1 MNFVFISP
9 HFPANVWQ
17 YCRALKEN
25 GVNVLGVADAPWE
38 ELSPEL
44 QASLSDYY
52 RVGSLENRDEMV
64 RALGWFTYKYGKIDW
79 LESNNEYWLE
89 QDAWLRRAF
98 YITSGPQPERMR
110 RDRRKSSM
118 KDAYARAGIATA
130 PYALPENVDQA
141 LAFAARV
148 GYPLVVKPDSGVGAQ
163 GTYRLNDEEQ
173 LRHFFANLPPLP
185 YIMEP
190 YVFGE
195 ICSYDAIVDSRG
207 EPLFE
212 SGNITRGSIMDF
224 VNERQD
230 CVFYIPPRPADDLV
244 DAGRRCLKAWD
255 VRSRSIHFE
264 FFRLSRDQEGLGKSG
279 DLVGLEVNLRPSGG
293 LSADMINYAGSV
305 DVYRMW
311 ADMICHD
318 RVFLNDQRQRYYCV
332 FVGRRDWK
340 HYLYPHHQLLHD
352 WASRIVM
359 QERTPRAL
367 ADTMGEQAYLLRC
380 GSQEEM
386 DAFLNY
392 ALKTTE

>member
-1 MNFVFISP
+1 MKFVYISP
-9 HFPANVWQ
+9 EFPKSNWQ
-17 YCRALKEN
+17 FCDRLKRN
-25 GVNVLGVADAPWE
+25 GVTVLGIGQERYENLDQTLREALTEYYKVNNLE
-38 ELSPEL
+38 
-44 QASLSDYY
+44 DY
-52 RVGSLENRDEMV
+52 DEML
-64 RALGWFTYKYGKIDW
+64 RAVAFFTFKYGKLDF

-89 QDAWLRRAF
+89 
-98 YITSGPQPERMR
+98 
-110 RDRRKSSM
+110 
-118 KDAYARAGIATA
+118 KDARLRTDFNIPHGFHVSNIEPVKSKSLMKEYFAKAGVPCARGEVVTT
-130 PYALPENVDQA
+130 LDNA
-141 LAFAARV
+141 LAFANKV

>member
-1 MNFVFISP
+1 M
-9 HFPANVWQ
+9 
-17 YCRALKEN
+17 
-25 GVNVLGVADAPWE
+25 
-38 ELSPEL
+38 
-44 QASLSDYY
+44 
-52 RVGSLENRDEMV
+52 
-64 RALGWFTYKYGKIDW
+64 
-79 LESNNEYWLE
+79 
-89 QDAWLRRAF
+89 
-98 YITSGPQPERMR
+98 
-110 RDRRKSSM
+110 
-118 KDAYARAGIATA
+118 
-130 PYALPENVDQA
+130 
-141 LAFAARV
+141 
-148 GYPLVVKPDSGVGAQ
+148 
-163 GTYRLNDEEQ
+163 
-173 LRHFFANLPPLP
+173 
-185 YIMEP
+185 
-190 YVFGE
+190 
-195 ICSYDAIVDSRG
+195 
-207 EPLFE
+207 
-212 SGNITRGSIMDF
+212 
-224 VNERQD
+224 
-230 CVFYIPPRPADDLV
+230 